1 MILVANTI
9 GGNIMAIL
17 TMFSEVKIGDKKVK
31 IEELVGT
38 LIFYPADKVVR
49 FFELIGL
56 TVPRKLR
63 MASLR
68 RELDPFVTSK
78 KIVQQTLSDE
88 VNYRL
93 SWYDHFSESQLVNL
107 VPQFKD
113 ADLDRKARETLW
125 VNLLSYLFDKQVPE
139 GELMG
144 FVKAAKEHQKGAVLE
159 DFIAY
164 NDKLNS
170 IFFDEL
176 NQIDGLTPEVFRPV
190 LFKSSTLVELR
201 EIGKKFGVDVPRRLK
216 KSELVDIIVREL
228 KNQDKYTKELED
240 KVNGLAVIQLQRFAI
255 EYNIKASIELKKEEI
270 IEYILANASET
281 KEKYYVPSTPGVYEE
296 IKPSA
301 RVYVD
306 EEPEIKASTEPEP
319 VIEKVV
325 ESEPMVS
332 ILPVDEEV
340 EALKPEPKPEP
351 VVSAEPKVEE
361 KQPEPKPEPRVVEK
375 QPEPR
380 PYEPRPAYYYG
391 EPPRVETIK
400 ETVVVESIPKEALDG
415 IIAELRALRMDLNQY
430 HQAMLDKA
438 YEKAHRP
445 ILTPTFMMG
454 YETTLSAKEW
464 DKVEKV
470 EAKQIE
476 EMNTV
481 KTELTS
487 STTSVIEEIKEEE
500 NLANVENSKKSRKQR
515 KQAKPKK
522 KAGKVRKTIR
532 WIVIIVLLLAV
543 VYYGIAF
550 IRAYG
555 IFQFGLPEWSSDP
568 NKGILNDIFDPGL
581 GFASAIKSWLDD
593 TIRYFGWAGFMN
605 WWNNLIG

>member
-1 MILVANTI
+1 
-9 GGNIMAIL
+9 MAIL

-31 IEELVGT
+31 IEELVQA

-78 KIVQQTLSDE
+78 KIVLQTLSDE

-113 ADLDRKARETLW
+113 QDLDRKARETLW

-139 GELMG
+139 NELLG
-144 FVKAAKEHQKGAVLE
+144 FVKAAKEHQKGATLE
-159 DFIAY
+159 EFIAY
-164 NDKLNS
+164 NDKLNT
-170 IFFDEL
+170 IFFDEQ

-216 KSELVDIIVREL
+216 KSELVEIIVREL
-228 KNQDKYTKELED
+228 KNQDKYTKELEE

-255 EYNIKASIELKKEEI
+255 ENNIKASIELKKEEI

-306 EEPEIKASTEPEP
+306 EEPAVVVAEPEP

-325 ESEPMVS
+325 ESEPMVT

-340 EALKPEPKPEP
+340 EALKPEPKPVEK
-351 VVSAEPKVEE
+351 VEEPKVEVKPIE
-361 KQPEPKPEPRVVEK
+361 PQEEPKESVKPKEEPRPYEH
-375 QPEPR
+375 R
-380 PYEPRPAYYYG
+380 PYEPRPGYFYG
-391 EPPRVETIK
+391 EPPRVEQVK

-430 HQAMLDKA
+430 HQMMLDKA

-487 STTSVIEEIKEEE
+487 STTSVIEEIKEED
-500 NLANVENSKKSRKQR
+500 NLANVDKKSKKQGKV
-515 KQAKPKK
+515 KKEKK

-543 VYYGIAF
+543 IYATVAFLRVYGVND
-550 IRAYG
+550 
-555 IFQFGLPEWSSDP
+555 FGLPAWSADP
-568 NKGILNDIFDPGL
+568 NKGILNILFDPGFE
-581 GFASAIKSWLDD
+581 FASAVKTWLDE
-593 TIRYFGWAGFMN
+593 TFRYMFNFDAFMN
-605 WWNNLIG
+605 WWNSIVG

>member
-1 MILVANTI
+1 
-9 GGNIMAIL
+9 MAIL

-31 IEELVGT
+31 IEELVGA
-38 LIFYPADKVVR
+38 LILYPADKVVR

-93 SWYDHFSESQLVNL
+93 SWYDHFSESQLINL

-113 ADLDRKARETLW
+113 VDLDRKARETLW

-139 GELMG
+139 NELMG
-144 FVKAAKEHQKGAVLE
+144 LVKAAKEHAKTAQLE
-159 DFIAY
+159 EFVAY
-164 NDKLNS
+164 SDKLNA
-170 IFFDEL
+170 IFFDEA

-228 KNQDKYTKELED
+228 KNQDKYTKELET

-270 IEYILANASET
+270 IEYILSNASET

-306 EEPEIKASTEPEP
+306 EEPELVVNQEPEP

-325 ESEPMVS
+325 ESEPMVT

-351 VVSAEPKVEE
+351 KVAEPEPKVE
-361 KQPEPKPEPRVVEK
+361 KQPEPKVVEK

-380 PYEPRPAYYYG
+380 PYEPRQAYYYG
-391 EPPRVETIK
+391 EPPRVETVK

-464 DKVEKV
+464 DKVEKA

-481 KTELTS
+481 KTELTA
-487 STTSVIEEIKEEE
+487 STTSVIEEIKEED
-500 NLANVENSKKSRKQR
+500 NLANAENTKKSRKQR
-515 KQAKPKK
+515 KVAKPKK
-522 KAGKVRKTIR
+522 EVGKVRKTIR
-532 WIVIIVLLLAV
+532 WVVIILLLLAF
-543 VYYGIAF
+543 VYFTIAF
-550 IRAYG
+550 LRAYG
-555 IFQFGLPEWSSDP
+555 VYQFGLPAWSADP
-568 NKGILNDIFDPGL
+568 NKGILNIIFDPGFE
-581 GFASAIKSWLDD
+581 FANLVKTWIETTLQ
-593 TIRYFGWAGFMN
+593 YFGNWAAFMN

>member
-1 MILVANTI
+1 
-9 GGNIMAIL
+9 MAIL

-31 IEELVGT
+31 IEDLVST

-93 SWYDHFSESQLVNL
+93 SWYDHYSESQLVNL

-139 GELMG
+139 NELLG
-144 FVKAAKEHQKGAVLE
+144 FVKAAREFQKGAVLE
-159 DFIAY
+159 EFIAY

-170 IFFDEL
+170 IFFDEQ

-216 KSELVDIIVREL
+216 KNELVDIIVREL
-228 KNQDKYTKELED
+228 KNQDKYSKELED
-240 KVNGLAVIQLQRFAI
+240 KVSGLAVIQLQRFAI
-255 EYNIKASIELKKEEI
+255 EHNIKASIELKKEEI
-270 IEYILANASET
+270 IEYILSNASET

-306 EEPEIKASTEPEP
+306 DEPVAPMVEPEP
-319 VIEKVV
+319 VIEKVI
-325 ESEPMVS
+325 ESEPVVA

-340 EALKPEPKPEP
+340 EALKPEPVKEEVKVEP
-351 VVSAEPKVEE
+351 IQDEVQKEPEPKVTE
-361 KQPEPKPEPRVVEK
+361 KPAEQ
-375 QPEPR
+375 R
-380 PYEPRPAYYYG
+380 PYEPRQAYYYG
-391 EPPRVETIK
+391 EPPRVEAVK

-430 HQAMLDKA
+430 HQLMLDKA

-464 DKVEKV
+464 DKVEKT

-481 KTELTS
+481 KTELTA
-487 STTSVIEEIKEEE
+487 STTSVIEEIKEED
-500 NLANVENSKKSRKQR
+500 NLANLDNSKKSRKQK
-515 KQAKPKK
+515 KQRTAK

-532 WIVIIVLLLAV
+532 WIFIILLVLVIAYVA
-543 VYYGIAF
+543 IAF
-550 IRAYG
+550 LRAYEV
-555 IFQFGLPEWSSDP
+555 FGFWLPEWSADP
-568 NKGILNDIFDPGL
+568 NKGILNIIFDPGYEFANLIKNELSYL
-581 GFASAIKSWLDD
+581 GNMDAFL
-593 TIRYFGWAGFMN
+593 N

>member
-1 MILVANTI
+1 
-9 GGNIMAIL
+9 MAIL
-17 TMFSEVKIGDKKVK
+17 TMFSEVKIGDKKIK
-31 IEELVGT
+31 IEDLVKA

-63 MASLR
+63 MASLK

-93 SWYDHFSESQLVNL
+93 SWYDHYSESQLINL

-113 ADLDRKARETLW
+113 AELDRKARETLW

-144 FVKAAKEHQKGAVLE
+144 FVKAAREFLKGAVLE
-159 DFIAY
+159 EFIAY

-170 IFFDEL
+170 IFFDET
-176 NQIDGLTPEVFRPV
+176 NQIDGLTPEIFRPV
-190 LFKSSTLVELR
+190 LFKSSTLIELR

-216 KSELVDIIVREL
+216 KGELVDIIVREL
-228 KNQDKYTKELED
+228 KNQDKYSKEVEI

-255 EYNIKASIELKKEEI
+255 EHNIKASIELKKEEI

-296 IKPSA
+296 IKPAA

-306 EEPEIKASTEPEP
+306 EEPVLVLSQEPEP
-319 VIEKVV
+319 VIEKIV
-325 ESEPMVS
+325 ESEPMVT

-340 EALKPEPKPEP
+340 EALKPEPK
-351 VVSAEPKVEE
+351 VVEKVEPQPE
-361 KQPEPKPEPRVVEK
+361 KQPEPVIEPKPQERVQKE
-375 QPEPR
+375 EPR
-380 PYEPRPAYYYG
+380 PYEPRQAYYYQ

-400 ETVVVESIPKEALDG
+400 ETVVVQSLPKEALDG
-415 IIAELRALRMDLNQY
+415 IVAEIRALRMDLNQY

-464 DKVEKV
+464 DKVEKT

-487 STTSVIEEIKEEE
+487 STTSVIEEIKEEDNSVKE
-500 NLANVENSKKSRKQR
+500 NNKS
-515 KQAKPKK
+515 KPKK
-522 KAGKVRKTIR
+522 QKKSKKPAGKFRKVFR
-532 WIVIIVLLLAV
+532 WTFIIVLLLA
-543 VYYGIAF
+543 IAYTAIGF
-550 IRAYG
+550 LRAYG
-555 IFQFGLPEWSSDP
+555 VYDFGATYGATDIYNL
-568 NKGILNDIFDPGL
+568 ILNPGYEFAFNLKVDYLDYIGNFD
-581 GFASAIKSWLDD
+581 A
-593 TIRYFGWAGFMN
+593 FMN
-605 WWNNLIG
+605 WFNNLIG

>member
-1 MILVANTI
+1 
-9 GGNIMAIL
+9 MAIL

-38 LIFYPADKVVR
+38 LILYPADKVVR

-68 RELDPFVTSK
+68 RELDPYVTSK
-78 KIVQQTLSDE
+78 KIVLQTLSDE

-139 GELMG
+139 NELMG
-144 FVKAAKEHQKGAVLE
+144 FIKAAKEHQKGAVLE
-159 DFIAY
+159 DFIQY

-170 IFFDEL
+170 LFFDEQ

-216 KSELVDIIVREL
+216 KNELVDIIIKEL

-240 KVNGLAVIQLQRFAI
+240 KVSGLAVIQLQRFAI
-255 EYNIKASIELKKEEI
+255 EHNIKASIELKKEEI
-270 IEYILANASET
+270 IEYILSNASET

-296 IKPSA
+296 IKPSV

-306 EEPEIKASTEPEP
+306 EEPEIQVTPEPEP

-325 ESEPMVS
+325 EVEPEPVIEVKPEPVVEVEPEPMITV
-332 ILPVDEEV
+332 LPVDEEV
-340 EALKPEPKPEP
+340 EALKPEPKAVEP
-351 VVSAEPKVEE
+351 VEEPVKVEPKT
-361 KQPEPKPEPRVVEK
+361 PET
-375 QPEPR
+375 PR
-380 PYEPRPAYYYG
+380 PVQKEEQPSALGGAY
-391 EPPRVETIK
+391 I
-400 ETVVVESIPKEALDG
+400 SKEAFEG
-415 IIAELRALRMDLNQY
+415 IVAELRALRMDLNQY

-464 DKVEKV
+464 DKVEKA

-481 KTELTS
+481 KSELTS
-487 STTSVIEEIKEEE
+487 STTSVIETIKEED
-500 NLANVENSKKSRKQR
+500 NLANPSVSD
-515 KQAKPKK
+515 KK
-522 KAGKVRKTIR
+522 KGKKKEKKPIGKVRKILR
-532 WIVIIVLLLAV
+532 IVFWTVLLLGIIYLAAAFLRANNV
-543 VYYGIAF
+543 FDFWATYG
-550 IRAYG
+550 
-555 IFQFGLPEWSSDP
+555 
-568 NKGILNDIFDPGL
+568 NTDIYNTIMNPGYE
-581 GFASAIKSWLDD
+581 FASHATEWIKT
-593 TIRYFGWAGFMN
+593 TIQFFGNWEAFMN
-605 WWNNLIG
+605 WFNNVF

>member
-1 MILVANTI
+1 MILVVNTI
-9 GGNIMAIL
+9 GGIIMAIL

-31 IEELVGT
+31 IEELVGA
-38 LIFYPADKVVR
+38 LILYPADKVVR

-93 SWYDHFSESQLVNL
+93 SWYDHFSESQLINL

-113 ADLDRKARETLW
+113 VDLDRKARETLW

-139 GELMG
+139 NELMG
-144 FVKAAKEHQKGAVLE
+144 LVKAAKEHAKTAQLE
-159 DFIAY
+159 AFVAY
-164 NDKLNS
+164 SDKLNA
-170 IFFDEL
+170 IFFDEA

-228 KNQDKYTKELED
+228 KNQDKYTKELET

-270 IEYILANASET
+270 IEYILSNASET

-306 EEPEIKASTEPEP
+306 EEPELVVNQEPEP

-325 ESEPMVS
+325 ESEPMVT

-351 VVSAEPKVEE
+351 KVAEPEPKVE
-361 KQPEPKPEPRVVEK
+361 KQPEPKVVEK

-380 PYEPRPAYYYG
+380 PYEPRQAYYYG
-391 EPPRVETIK
+391 EPPRVETVK

-464 DKVEKV
+464 DKVEKA

-481 KTELTS
+481 KTELTA
-487 STTSVIEEIKEEE
+487 STTSVIEEIKEED
-500 NLANVENSKKSRKQR
+500 NLANAENTKKSRKQR
-515 KQAKPKK
+515 KVAKPKK
-522 KAGKVRKTIR
+522 EVGKARKTIR
-532 WIVIIVLLLAV
+532 WVVIILLLLAF
-543 VYYGIAF
+543 VYFTIAF
-550 IRAYG
+550 LRAYG
-555 IFQFGLPEWSSDP
+555 VYQFGLPAWSADP
-568 NKGILNDIFDPGL
+568 NKGILNIIFDPGFE
-581 GFASAIKSWLDD
+581 FANLVKTWIETTLQ
-593 TIRYFGWAGFMN
+593 YFGNWAAFMN

>member
-1 MILVANTI
+1 
-9 GGNIMAIL
+9 MAIL
-17 TMFSEVKIGDKKVK
+17 TMFSEVKIGDKKIK
-31 IEELVGT
+31 IEDLVKA

-63 MASLR
+63 MASLK

-93 SWYDHFSESQLVNL
+93 SWYDHYSESQLINL

-113 ADLDRKARETLW
+113 AELDRKARETLW

-144 FVKAAKEHQKGAVLE
+144 FVKAAREFLKGAVLE
-159 DFIAY
+159 EFIAY

-170 IFFDEL
+170 IFFDET
-176 NQIDGLTPEVFRPV
+176 NQIDGLTPEIFRPV
-190 LFKSSTLVELR
+190 LFKSSTLIELR

-216 KSELVDIIVREL
+216 KGELVDIIVREL
-228 KNQDKYTKELED
+228 KNQDKYSKEVEI

-255 EYNIKASIELKKEEI
+255 EHNIKASIELKKEEI

-296 IKPSA
+296 IKPAA

-306 EEPEIKASTEPEP
+306 EEPVLVLSQEPEP
-319 VIEKVV
+319 VIEKIV
-325 ESEPMVS
+325 ESEPMVT

-340 EALKPEPKPEP
+340 EALKPEPK
-351 VVSAEPKVEE
+351 VVEKVEPQPE
-361 KQPEPKPEPRVVEK
+361 KQPEPVIEPKPQERVQKE
-375 QPEPR
+375 EPR
-380 PYEPRPAYYYG
+380 PYEPRQAYYYQ

-400 ETVVVESIPKEALDG
+400 ETVVVQSLPKEALDG
-415 IIAELRALRMDLNQY
+415 IVAEIRALRMDLNQY

-464 DKVEKV
+464 DKVEKT

-487 STTSVIEEIKEEE
+487 STTSVIEEIKEEDNSVKE
-500 NLANVENSKKSRKQR
+500 NNKS
-515 KQAKPKK
+515 KPKK
-522 KAGKVRKTIR
+522 QKKSKKPAGKFRKVFR
-532 WIVIIVLLLAV
+532 WTFIIVLLLA
-543 VYYGIAF
+543 IAYAAIGF
-550 IRAYG
+550 LRAYG
-555 IFQFGLPEWSSDP
+555 VYDFGATYGATDIYNL
-568 NKGILNDIFDPGL
+568 ILNPGYEFAFNLKVDYLDYIGNFD
-581 GFASAIKSWLDD
+581 A
-593 TIRYFGWAGFMN
+593 FMN
-605 WWNNLIG
+605 WFNNLIG

>member
-1 MILVANTI
+1 MILVVNTI
-9 GGNIMAIL
+9 GGIIMAIL

-31 IEELVGT
+31 IEELVGA
-38 LIFYPADKVVR
+38 LILYPADKVVR

-113 ADLDRKARETLW
+113 VDLDRKARETLW

-139 GELMG
+139 NELMG
-144 FVKAAKEHQKGAVLE
+144 FVKAAKEHAKTAQLE
-159 DFIAY
+159 EFVAY
-164 NDKLNS
+164 SDKLNS
-170 IFFDEL
+170 IFFDEA

-270 IEYILANASET
+270 IEYILSNASET

-306 EEPEIKASTEPEP
+306 EEPQLVVDQEPEP

-325 ESEPMVS
+325 ESEPVVT

-351 VVSAEPKVEE
+351 KAVEPEPKEE
-361 KQPEPKPEPRVVEK
+361 KQPEPKVVEK

-380 PYEPRPAYYYG
+380 PYEPRQTYYG
-391 EPPRVETIK
+391 EPSRIETVK

-415 IIAELRALRMDLNQY
+415 IVAELRALRMDLNQY

-464 DKVEKV
+464 DKVEKA

-481 KTELTS
+481 KTELTA
-487 STTSVIEEIKEEE
+487 STTSVIEDIKEED
-500 NLANVENSKKSRKQR
+500 NLANADNKKSKKQR
-515 KQAKPKK
+515 KGAKPEKEV
-522 KAGKVRKTIR
+522 GKVRKTIR
-532 WIVIIVLLLAV
+532 WIVIIVLLLAIAYV
-543 VYYGIAF
+543 TIAF
-550 IRAYG
+550 LRAYG
-555 IFQFGLPEWSSDP
+555 IYQFGLPAWSADP
-568 NKGILNDIFDPGL
+568 NKGILNIIFDPGFE
-581 GFASAIKSWLDD
+581 FANLVKNWIETTLQ
-593 TIRYFGWAGFMN
+593 YFGNWEAFMN
-605 WWNNLIG
+605 WWNNLIGQ

>member
-1 MILVANTI
+1 
-9 GGNIMAIL
+9 MAIL

-31 IEELVGT
+31 IEDLVST
-38 LIFYPADKVVR
+38 LVFYPADKVVR

-63 MASLR
+63 MASFR

-93 SWYDHFSESQLVNL
+93 SWYDHYSESQLVNL

-139 GELMG
+139 NELLG
-144 FVKAAKEHQKGAVLE
+144 LVKAAKEFQKTAVLE
-159 DFIAY
+159 EFVAY
-164 NDKLNS
+164 NDKLNT

-216 KSELVDIIVREL
+216 KNELVDIIVREL
-228 KNQDKYTKELED
+228 KNQDKYSKELED

-270 IEYILANASET
+270 IEYILSNASET

-306 EEPEIKASTEPEP
+306 DEPVAPIIQPEP
-319 VIEKVV
+319 VIEKVI
-325 ESEPMVS
+325 ESEPVIA

-340 EALKPEPKPEP
+340 EALKPEPVKEE
-351 VVSAEPKVEE
+351 VKVEPIKE
-361 KQPEPKPEPRVVEK
+361 EIKPQPEPKKTEK
-375 QPEPR
+375 PVEPR
-380 PYEPRPAYYYG
+380 PFEPRQAYYYG
-391 EPPRVETIK
+391 EPPRVETVK

-415 IIAELRALRMDLNQY
+415 IVAELRALRMDLNQY
-430 HQAMLDKA
+430 HQLMLDKA

-464 DKVEKV
+464 DKVEKT

-481 KTELTS
+481 KTELTA
-487 STTSVIEEIKEEE
+487 STSSVIEDIKEED
-500 NLANVENSKKSRKQR
+500 NLANADNSKKSRKQ
-515 KQAKPKK
+515 KNQKTTK

-532 WIVIIVLLLAV
+532 WIFITLLILVIAYVA
-543 VYYGIAF
+543 IAF
-550 IRAYG
+550 LRAYEV
-555 IFQFGLPEWSSDP
+555 FGFWLPAWSADP
-568 NKGILNDIFDPGL
+568 NKGILNIIFDPGYE
-581 GFASAIKSWLDD
+581 FAYNLKIKYLDFIGNMD
-593 TIRYFGWAGFMN
+593 AFMN

>member
-1 MILVANTI
+1 
-9 GGNIMAIL
+9 MAIL

-31 IEELVGT
+31 IEELVGA
-38 LIFYPADKVVR
+38 LILYPADKVVR

-113 ADLDRKARETLW
+113 VDLDRKARETLW

-139 GELMG
+139 NELMG
-144 FVKAAKEHQKGAVLE
+144 FVKAAKEHAKTAQLE
-159 DFIAY
+159 EFVAY
-164 NDKLNS
+164 SDKLNS
-170 IFFDEL
+170 IFFDEA

-270 IEYILANASET
+270 IEYILSNASET

-306 EEPEIKASTEPEP
+306 EEPQLVVDQEPEP

-325 ESEPMVS
+325 ESEPVVT

-351 VVSAEPKVEE
+351 KAVEPEPKEE
-361 KQPEPKPEPRVVEK
+361 KQPEPKVVEK

-380 PYEPRPAYYYG
+380 PYEPRQTYYG
-391 EPPRVETIK
+391 EPSRIETVK

-415 IIAELRALRMDLNQY
+415 IVAELRALRMDLNQY

-464 DKVEKV
+464 DKVEKA

-481 KTELTS
+481 KTELTA
-487 STTSVIEEIKEEE
+487 STTSVIEDIKEED
-500 NLANVENSKKSRKQR
+500 NLANADNKKSKKQR
-515 KQAKPKK
+515 KGAKPEKEV
-522 KAGKVRKTIR
+522 GKVRKTIR
-532 WIVIIVLLLAV
+532 WIVIIVLLLAIAYV
-543 VYYGIAF
+543 TIAF
-550 IRAYG
+550 LRAYG
-555 IFQFGLPEWSSDP
+555 IYQFGLPAWSADP
-568 NKGILNDIFDPGL
+568 NKGILNIIFDPGFE
-581 GFASAIKSWLDD
+581 FANLVKNWIETTLQ
-593 TIRYFGWAGFMN
+593 YFGNWEAFMN
-605 WWNNLIG
+605 WWNNLIGQ

>member
-1 MILVANTI
+1 
-9 GGNIMAIL
+9 MAIL

-31 IEELVGT
+31 IEDLVST

-93 SWYDHFSESQLVNL
+93 SWYDHYSESQLVNL

-139 GELMG
+139 NELLG
-144 FVKAAKEHQKGAVLE
+144 FVKAAREFQKGAVLE

-170 IFFDEL
+170 IFFDEQ

-190 LFKSSTLVELR
+190 LFKSSTLIELR

-216 KSELVDIIVREL
+216 KNELVDIIVREL
-228 KNQDKYTKELED
+228 KNQDKYTKEQED
-240 KVNGLAVIQLQRFAI
+240 KVSGLAVIQLQRFAI
-255 EYNIKASIELKKEEI
+255 EHNIKASIELKKEEI
-270 IEYILANASET
+270 IEYILSNASET

-301 RVYVD
+301 RVYLDD
-306 EEPEIKASTEPEP
+306 EPVAPLVEPEP
-319 VIEKVV
+319 VIEKVI
-325 ESEPMVS
+325 ESEPVVA
-332 ILPVDEEV
+332 ILPIDEEV
-340 EALKPEPKPEP
+340 EALKPEPVNESVKEAAKVEPILEEIKPQ
-351 VVSAEPKVEE
+351 SEPKM
-361 KQPEPKPEPRVVEK
+361 VEK
-375 QPEPR
+375 PQEQH
-380 PYEPRPAYYYG
+380 PYEPRQAYYYG
-391 EPPRVETIK
+391 EPPRVETVK

-415 IIAELRALRMDLNQY
+415 IVAELRALRMDLNQY
-430 HQAMLDKA
+430 HQMMLDKA

-464 DKVEKV
+464 DKVEKS

-481 KTELTS
+481 KTELTA
-487 STTSVIEEIKEEE
+487 STTSVIEEIKEED
-500 NLANVENSKKSRKQR
+500 NLANLDNSKKSRKQK
-515 KQAKPKK
+515 KQKTAK

-532 WIVIIVLLLAV
+532 WIFIILLVLVIAYVT
-543 VYYGIAF
+543 IAF
-550 IRAYG
+550 LRAYEV
-555 IFQFGLPEWSSDP
+555 FDFGASYGAGDIY
-568 NKGILNDIFDPGL
+568 NTILDPGYE
-581 GFASAIKSWLDD
+581 FAFNLKKDYLDFFGNWDAI
-593 TIRYFGWAGFMN
+593 MN

>member
-1 MILVANTI
+1 MILVVNTI
-9 GGNIMAIL
+9 GGIIMAIL
-17 TMFSEVKIGDKKVK
+17 TMFSEVKIGDKKIK
-31 IEELVGT
+31 IEELVGA
-38 LIFYPADKVVR
+38 LILYPADKVVR

-113 ADLDRKARETLW
+113 ADLDRKARQTLW

-139 GELMG
+139 NELMG
-144 FVKAAKEHQKGAVLE
+144 FVKAAKEHAKTAQLE
-159 DFIAY
+159 DFVAY
-164 NDKLNS
+164 SDKLNS
-170 IFFDEL
+170 IFFDEA

-270 IEYILANASET
+270 IEYILSNASET

-306 EEPEIKASTEPEP
+306 EEPVLVVNQEPEP
-319 VIEKVV
+319 VIERIV
-325 ESEPMVS
+325 ESEPMVTV
-332 ILPVDEEV
+332 LPVDEEV

-351 VVSAEPKVEE
+351 QVVEPEPKVVE
-361 KQPEPKPEPRVVEK
+361 KQPEPRLVEK

-380 PYEPRPAYYYG
+380 PYEPRQAYYYG
-391 EPPRVETIK
+391 EPPRVETVK

-415 IIAELRALRMDLNQY
+415 IVAELRALRMDLNQY

-454 YETTLSAKEW
+454 FETTLTAKEW

-481 KTELTS
+481 KTELTA
-487 STTSVIEEIKEEE
+487 STTSVIEEIKEED
-500 NLANVENSKKSRKQR
+500 NLANQENGKKSKKQR
-515 KQAKPKK
+515 KAKKDKK
-522 KAGKVRKTIR
+522 PVGKVRKTIR
-532 WIVIIVLLLAV
+532 WTIIILLLLAV
-543 VYYGIAF
+543 TYVAIAF
-550 IRAYG
+550 LRAYN
-555 IFQFGLPEWSSDP
+555 IFQFGLPAWSADP
-568 NKGILNDIFDPGL
+568 NKGILNIIFDPGFE
-581 GFASAIKSWLDD
+581 FANLVKNWID
-593 TIRYFGWAGFMN
+593 TTFEYMFNMEAFMN

>member
-1 MILVANTI
+1 
-9 GGNIMAIL
+9 MAIL

-38 LIFYPADKVVR
+38 LILYPADKVVR

-68 RELDPFVTSK
+68 RELDPYVTSK
-78 KIVQQTLSDE
+78 KIVLQTLSDE

-139 GELMG
+139 NELMG
-144 FVKAAKEHQKGAVLE
+144 FIKAAKEHQKGAVLE
-159 DFIAY
+159 DFIQY

-170 IFFDEL
+170 LFFDEQ

-216 KSELVDIIVREL
+216 KNELVDIIIKEL

-240 KVNGLAVIQLQRFAI
+240 KVSGLAVIQLQRFAI
-255 EYNIKASIELKKEEI
+255 EHNIKASIELKKEEI
-270 IEYILANASET
+270 IEYILSNASET

-296 IKPSA
+296 IKPSV

-306 EEPEIKASTEPEP
+306 EEPEIQVTPEPEP

-325 ESEPMVS
+325 EVEPEPVIEVKPEPVVEVEPEPMITV
-332 ILPVDEEV
+332 LPVDEEV
-340 EALKPEPKPEP
+340 EALKPEPKAVEP
-351 VVSAEPKVEE
+351 VEEPVKVEPKT
-361 KQPEPKPEPRVVEK
+361 PES
-375 QPEPR
+375 PR
-380 PYEPRPAYYYG
+380 PVQKEEQPSALGGAY
-391 EPPRVETIK
+391 I
-400 ETVVVESIPKEALDG
+400 SKEAFEG
-415 IIAELRALRMDLNQY
+415 IVAELRALRMDLNQY

-464 DKVEKV
+464 DKVEKS

-481 KTELTS
+481 KSELTS
-487 STTSVIEEIKEEE
+487 STTSVIETIKEED
-500 NLANVENSKKSRKQR
+500 NLANPSVSD
-515 KQAKPKK
+515 KK
-522 KAGKVRKTIR
+522 KGKKKEKKPIGKVRKTLR
-532 WIVIIVLLLAV
+532 IVFWSVLLLGIIYLAAAFLRANNV
-543 VYYGIAF
+543 FDFWATYG
-550 IRAYG
+550 
-555 IFQFGLPEWSSDP
+555 
-568 NKGILNDIFDPGL
+568 NTDIYNTIMNPGYE
-581 GFASAIKSWLDD
+581 FASHATEWINT
-593 TIRYFGWAGFMN
+593 TIRFIGNWEAFMN
-605 WWNNLIG
+605 WFNNVF

>member
-1 MILVANTI
+1 
-9 GGNIMAIL
+9 MAIL

-31 IEELVGT
+31 IEELVGA
-38 LIFYPADKVVR
+38 LILYPADKVVR

-93 SWYDHFSESQLVNL
+93 SWYDHFSESQLINL

-113 ADLDRKARETLW
+113 VDLDRKARETLW

-139 GELMG
+139 NELMG
-144 FVKAAKEHQKGAVLE
+144 LVKAAKEHAKTAQLE
-159 DFIAY
+159 AFVAY
-164 NDKLNS
+164 SDKLNA
-170 IFFDEL
+170 IFFDEA

-228 KNQDKYTKELED
+228 KNQDKYTKELET

-270 IEYILANASET
+270 IEYILSNASET

-306 EEPEIKASTEPEP
+306 EEPELVVNQEPEP

-325 ESEPMVS
+325 ESEPMVT

-351 VVSAEPKVEE
+351 KVAEPEPKVE
-361 KQPEPKPEPRVVEK
+361 KQPEPKVVEK

-380 PYEPRPAYYYG
+380 PYEPRQAYYYG
-391 EPPRVETIK
+391 EPPRVETVK

-464 DKVEKV
+464 DKVEKA

-481 KTELTS
+481 KTELTA
-487 STTSVIEEIKEEE
+487 STTSVIEEIKEED
-500 NLANVENSKKSRKQR
+500 NLANAENTKKSRKQR
-515 KQAKPKK
+515 KVAKPKK
-522 KAGKVRKTIR
+522 EVGKVRKTIR
-532 WIVIIVLLLAV
+532 WVVIILLLLAF
-543 VYYGIAF
+543 VYFTIAF
-550 IRAYG
+550 LRAYG
-555 IFQFGLPEWSSDP
+555 VYQFGLPAWSADP
-568 NKGILNDIFDPGL
+568 NKGILNIIFDPGFE
-581 GFASAIKSWLDD
+581 FANLVKTWIETTLQ
-593 TIRYFGWAGFMN
+593 YFGNWAAFMN

>member
-1 MILVANTI
+1 
-9 GGNIMAIL
+9 MAIL

-31 IEELVGT
+31 IEELVGA
-38 LIFYPADKVVR
+38 LILYPADKVVR

-113 ADLDRKARETLW
+113 VDLDRKARETLW

-139 GELMG
+139 NELMG
-144 FVKAAKEHQKGAVLE
+144 FVKAAKEHAKTAQLE
-159 DFIAY
+159 EFVAY
-164 NDKLNS
+164 SDKLNS
-170 IFFDEL
+170 IFFDEA

-270 IEYILANASET
+270 IEYILSNASET

-306 EEPEIKASTEPEP
+306 EEPQLVVDQEPEP

-325 ESEPMVS
+325 ESEPVVT

-351 VVSAEPKVEE
+351 KAVEPEPKEE
-361 KQPEPKPEPRVVEK
+361 KQPEPKVVEK

-380 PYEPRPAYYYG
+380 PYEPRQTYYG
-391 EPPRVETIK
+391 EPSRIETVK

-415 IIAELRALRMDLNQY
+415 IVAELRALRMDLNQY

-464 DKVEKV
+464 DKVEKA

-481 KTELTS
+481 KTELTA
-487 STTSVIEEIKEEE
+487 STTSVIEDIKEED
-500 NLANVENSKKSRKQR
+500 NLANADNKKSKKQR
-515 KQAKPKK
+515 KGAKPKK
-522 KAGKVRKTIR
+522 EVGKVRKTIR
-532 WIVIIVLLLAV
+532 WIVIIVLLLAIAYV
-543 VYYGIAF
+543 TIAF
-550 IRAYG
+550 LRAYG
-555 IFQFGLPEWSSDP
+555 IYQFGLPAWSADP
-568 NKGILNDIFDPGL
+568 NKGILNIIFDPGFE
-581 GFASAIKSWLDD
+581 FANLVKNWIETTLQ
-593 TIRYFGWAGFMN
+593 YFGNWEAFMN
-605 WWNNLIG
+605 WWNNLIGQ

>member
-1 MILVANTI
+1 
-9 GGNIMAIL
+9 MAIL
-17 TMFSEVKIGDKKVK
+17 TMFSEVKIGDKKIK
-31 IEELVGT
+31 IEDLVKA

-63 MASLR
+63 MASLK

-78 KIVQQTLSDE
+78 KIVLQTLSDE

-93 SWYDHFSESQLVNL
+93 SWYDHYSESQLINL

-113 ADLDRKARETLW
+113 AELDRKARETLW

-144 FVKAAKEHQKGAVLE
+144 FVKAAREFQKGAVLE

-170 IFFDEL
+170 IFFDET
-176 NQIDGLTPEVFRPV
+176 NQIDGLTPEIFRPV
-190 LFKSSTLVELR
+190 LFKSSTLIELR

-216 KSELVDIIVREL
+216 KGELVDIIVREL
-228 KNQDKYTKELED
+228 KNQDKYSKELED

-255 EYNIKASIELKKEEI
+255 EHNIKASIELKKEEI

-296 IKPSA
+296 IKPAA

-306 EEPEIKASTEPEP
+306 EEPVLVLSQEPEP
-319 VIEKVV
+319 VIEKIV
-325 ESEPMVS
+325 ESEPMVT

-340 EALKPEPKPEP
+340 EALKPEPK
-351 VVSAEPKVEE
+351 VVEKVEPQPE
-361 KQPEPKPEPRVVEK
+361 KQPEPVVEPK
-375 QPEPR
+375 PQERLQKEEPR
-380 PYEPRPAYYYG
+380 PYEPRQAYYYQ

-400 ETVVVESIPKEALDG
+400 ETVVVQSLPKEALDG
-415 IIAELRALRMDLNQY
+415 IVAEIRALRMDLNQY

-464 DKVEKV
+464 DKVEKT

-487 STTSVIEEIKEEE
+487 STTSVIEEIKEEDNSAKE
-500 NLANVENSKKSRKQR
+500 NNKS
-515 KQAKPKK
+515 KPKK
-522 KAGKVRKTIR
+522 QKKAKKPAGKFRKVFR
-532 WIVIIVLLLAV
+532 WTFIIVLLLA
-543 VYYGIAF
+543 IAYAAIGF
-550 IRAYG
+550 LRAYG
-555 IFQFGLPEWSSDP
+555 VYDFGLPAWSSDP
-568 NKGILNDIFDPGL
+568 NKGILNIIFDPGFEFANLVKNWIDTTFQYL
-581 GFASAIKSWLDD
+581 GN
-593 TIRYFGWAGFMN
+593 WAAFMN
-605 WWNNLIG
+605 WFNNLIG

>member
-1 MILVANTI
+1 
-9 GGNIMAIL
+9 MAIL

-31 IEELVGT
+31 IEELVGA
-38 LIFYPADKVVR
+38 LILYPADKVVR

-93 SWYDHFSESQLVNL
+93 SWYDHFSESQLINL

-113 ADLDRKARETLW
+113 VDLDRKARETLW

-139 GELMG
+139 NELMG
-144 FVKAAKEHQKGAVLE
+144 LVKAAKEHAKTAQLE
-159 DFIAY
+159 AFVAY
-164 NDKLNS
+164 SDKLNA
-170 IFFDEL
+170 IFFDEA

-228 KNQDKYTKELED
+228 KNQDKYTKELET

-270 IEYILANASET
+270 IEYILSNASET

-306 EEPEIKASTEPEP
+306 EEPELVVNQEPEP

-325 ESEPMVS
+325 ESEPMVT

-351 VVSAEPKVEE
+351 KVAEPEPKVE
-361 KQPEPKPEPRVVEK
+361 KQPEPKVVEK

-380 PYEPRPAYYYG
+380 PYEPRQAYYYG
-391 EPPRVETIK
+391 EPPRVETVK

-464 DKVEKV
+464 DKVEKA

-481 KTELTS
+481 KTELTA
-487 STTSVIEEIKEEE
+487 STTSVIEEIKEED
-500 NLANVENSKKSRKQR
+500 NLANAENTKKSRKQR
-515 KQAKPKK
+515 KQAKVKK
-522 KAGKVRKTIR
+522 PAGKVKKTIR
-532 WIVIIVLLLAV
+532 WIVIILLLLAV
-543 VYYGIAF
+543 VYAAIGF
-550 IRAYG
+550 LRAYEVYD
-555 IFQFGLPEWSSDP
+555 FGATYPATDLY
-568 NKGILNDIFDPGL
+568 NMIMNPGYEFAYNLKVDYLDWL
-581 GFASAIKSWLDD
+581 GDFSA
-593 TIRYFGWAGFMN
+593 FMN
-605 WWNNLIG
+605 WWNNLFN

>member
-1 MILVANTI
+1 
-9 GGNIMAIL
+9 MAIL

-31 IEELVGT
+31 IEELVGA
-38 LIFYPADKVVR
+38 LILYPADKVVR

-93 SWYDHFSESQLVNL
+93 SWYDHFSESQLINL

-113 ADLDRKARETLW
+113 VDLDRKARETLW

-139 GELMG
+139 NELMG
-144 FVKAAKEHQKGAVLE
+144 LVKAAKEHAKTAQLE
-159 DFIAY
+159 AFVAY
-164 NDKLNS
+164 SDKLNA
-170 IFFDEL
+170 IFFDEA

-216 KSELVDIIVREL
+216 KSELVDIIVKEL
-228 KNQDKYTKELED
+228 KNQDKYTKELET

-270 IEYILANASET
+270 IEYILSNASET

-306 EEPEIKASTEPEP
+306 EEPELVVNQEPEP

-325 ESEPMVS
+325 ESEPMVT

-351 VVSAEPKVEE
+351 KVAEPEPKVE
-361 KQPEPKPEPRVVEK
+361 KQPEPKVVEK

-380 PYEPRPAYYYG
+380 PYEPRQAYYYG
-391 EPPRVETIK
+391 EPPRVETVK

-464 DKVEKV
+464 DKVEKA

-481 KTELTS
+481 KTELTA
-487 STTSVIEEIKEEE
+487 STTSVIEEIKEED
-500 NLANVENSKKSRKQR
+500 NLANAENTKKSRKQR
-515 KQAKPKK
+515 KVAKPKK
-522 KAGKVRKTIR
+522 EVGKVRKTIR
-532 WIVIIVLLLAV
+532 WVVIILLLLAF
-543 VYYGIAF
+543 VYFTIAF
-550 IRAYG
+550 LRAYG
-555 IFQFGLPEWSSDP
+555 VYQFGLPAWSADP
-568 NKGILNDIFDPGL
+568 NKGILNIIFDPGFE
-581 GFASAIKSWLDD
+581 FANLVKTWIETTLQ
-593 TIRYFGWAGFMN
+593 YFGNWAAFMN

>member
-1 MILVANTI
+1 MILVVNTI
-9 GGNIMAIL
+9 GGIIMAIL

-31 IEELVGT
+31 IEELVGA
-38 LIFYPADKVVR
+38 LILYPADKVVR

-113 ADLDRKARETLW
+113 VDLDRKARETLW

-139 GELMG
+139 NELMG
-144 FVKAAKEHQKGAVLE
+144 FVKAAKEHAKNAQLE
-159 DFIAY
+159 EFVSY
-164 NDKLNS
+164 CDKLNS
-170 IFFDEL
+170 IFFDEA

-270 IEYILANASET
+270 IEYILSNASET

-296 IKPSA
+296 IKPAA

-306 EEPEIKASTEPEP
+306 EEPVLVVDQEPEP
-319 VIEKVV
+319 VIEKIV
-325 ESEPMVS
+325 ESEPMVT

-351 VVSAEPKVEE
+351 KAVEPEPNVVE
-361 KQPEPKPEPRVVEK
+361 KQPEPKVVEK

-380 PYEPRPAYYYG
+380 PYEPRQAYYYG
-391 EPPRVETIK
+391 EPPRVETVK

-464 DKVEKV
+464 DKVEKA

-481 KTELTS
+481 KTELTA
-487 STTSVIEEIKEEE
+487 STTSVIEEIKEED
-500 NLANVENSKKSRKQR
+500 NLANVDNTKKSRKQR
-515 KQAKPKK
+515 KAAKPVK

-532 WIVIIVLLLAV
+532 WIFIIVLLLAITYV
-543 VYYGIAF
+543 TIAF
-550 IRAYG
+550 LRVYG
-555 IFQFGLPEWSSDP
+555 VYQFGLPAWSQDP
-568 NKGILNDIFDPGL
+568 NKGILNIIFDPGFE
-581 GFASAIKSWLDD
+581 FANMIKTWLDT
-593 TIRYFGWAGFMN
+593 TIQYFGWAGFMN

>member
-1 MILVANTI
+1 MGDTLVNYINIRYDKGKQTLN
-9 GGNIMAIL
+9 GGIIMAIL

-38 LIFYPADKVVR
+38 LILYPADKVVR

-78 KIVQQTLSDE
+78 KIVLQTLSDE

-113 ADLDRKARETLW
+113 SDLDRKARETLW

-139 GELMG
+139 SELMG
-144 FVKAAKEHQKGAVLE
+144 FIKAAKEHQKGAVLE
-159 DFIAY
+159 DFIQY

-216 KSELVDIIVREL
+216 KNELVEIIVKEL

-240 KVNGLAVIQLQRFAI
+240 KVTGLAVIQLQRFAI
-255 EYNIKASIELKKEEI
+255 EHNIKASIELKKEEI
-270 IEYILANASET
+270 IEYILSNASET

-296 IKPSA
+296 IKPA
-301 RVYVD
+301 VRVYVD
-306 EEPEIKASTEPEP
+306 EEPEIQVQPEPEP
-319 VIEKVV
+319 VIEKVF
-325 ESEPMVS
+325 ESEPVVTV
-332 ILPVDEEV
+332 LPIDEEI
-340 EALKPEPKPEP
+340 EALKPEPKVEP
-351 VVSAEPKVEE
+351 VEKPIKEEPKVEPKPQQNVSE
-361 KQPEPKPEPRVVEK
+361 EPKVVVK
-375 QPEPR
+375 
-380 PYEPRPAYYYG
+380 
-391 EPPRVETIK
+391 ETK
-400 ETVVVESIPKEALDG
+400 ETVVTQTISKEAFDG
-415 IIAELRALRMDLNQY
+415 IVAELRALRMDLNQY

-464 DKVEKV
+464 DKVEKT

-481 KTELTS
+481 KAELTS
-487 STTSVIEEIKEEE
+487 STTSVIETIKEED
-500 NLANVENSKKSRKQR
+500 NLANSDSSDKKQKRQ
-515 KQAKPKK
+515 KK
-522 KAGKVRKTIR
+522 EKKRIGKVRKTFR
-532 WIVIIVLLLAV
+532 IIFWTVLLLAII
-543 VYYGIAF
+543 YAAIGLL
-550 IRAYG
+550 RAYEVFDFWAQYKAG
-555 IFQFGLPEWSSDP
+555 DIY
-568 NKGILNDIFDPGL
+568 NTILDPGYEFGVFAKTTIGFL
-581 GFASAIKSWLDD
+581 GNWEA
-593 TIRYFGWAGFMN
+593 FMN
-605 WWNNLIG
+605 WYNSIF

>member
-1 MILVANTI
+1 
-9 GGNIMAIL
+9 MAIL

-31 IEELVGT
+31 IEELVGA
-38 LIFYPADKVVR
+38 LILYPADKVVR

-93 SWYDHFSESQLVNL
+93 SWYDHFSESQLINL

-113 ADLDRKARETLW
+113 VDLDRKARETLW

-139 GELMG
+139 NELMG
-144 FVKAAKEHQKGAVLE
+144 LVKAAKEHAKTAQLE
-159 DFIAY
+159 AFVAY
-164 NDKLNS
+164 SDKLNA
-170 IFFDEL
+170 IFFDEA

-228 KNQDKYTKELED
+228 KNQDKYTKELET

-270 IEYILANASET
+270 IEYILSNASET

-306 EEPEIKASTEPEP
+306 EEPELVVNQEPEP

-325 ESEPMVS
+325 ESEPMVT

-351 VVSAEPKVEE
+351 KVAEPEPKVE
-361 KQPEPKPEPRVVEK
+361 KQPEPKVVEK

-380 PYEPRPAYYYG
+380 PYEPRQAYYYG
-391 EPPRVETIK
+391 EPPRVETVK

-464 DKVEKV
+464 DKVEKA

-481 KTELTS
+481 KTELTA
-487 STTSVIEEIKEEE
+487 STTSVIEEIKEED
-500 NLANVENSKKSRKQR
+500 NLANAENTKKSRKQR
-515 KQAKPKK
+515 KVAKPKK
-522 KAGKVRKTIR
+522 EVGKVRKTIR
-532 WIVIIVLLLAV
+532 WVIIILLLLAF
-543 VYYGIAF
+543 VYFTIAF
-550 IRAYG
+550 LRAYG
-555 IFQFGLPEWSSDP
+555 VYQFGLPAWSADP
-568 NKGILNDIFDPGL
+568 NKGILNIIFDPGFE
-581 GFASAIKSWLDD
+581 FANLVKTWIETTLQ
-593 TIRYFGWAGFMN
+593 YFGNWAAFMN

>member
-1 MILVANTI
+1 MILVVNTI
-9 GGNIMAIL
+9 GGIIMAIL

-31 IEELVGT
+31 IEELVGA
-38 LIFYPADKVVR
+38 LILYPADKVVR

-93 SWYDHFSESQLVNL
+93 SWYDHFSESQLINL

-113 ADLDRKARETLW
+113 VDLDRKARETLW

-139 GELMG
+139 NELMG
-144 FVKAAKEHQKGAVLE
+144 LVKAAKEHAKTAQLE
-159 DFIAY
+159 AFVAY
-164 NDKLNS
+164 SDKLNA
-170 IFFDEL
+170 IFFDEA

-228 KNQDKYTKELED
+228 KNQDKYTKELET

-270 IEYILANASET
+270 IEYILSNASET

-306 EEPEIKASTEPEP
+306 EEPELVVNQEPEP

-325 ESEPMVS
+325 ESEPMVT

-351 VVSAEPKVEE
+351 KVAEPEPKVE
-361 KQPEPKPEPRVVEK
+361 KQPEPKVVEK

-380 PYEPRPAYYYG
+380 PYEPRQAYYYG
-391 EPPRVETIK
+391 EPPRVETVK

-464 DKVEKV
+464 DKVEKA

-481 KTELTS
+481 KTELTA
-487 STTSVIEEIKEEE
+487 STTSVIEEIKEED
-500 NLANVENSKKSRKQR
+500 NLANAENTKKSRKQR
-515 KQAKPKK
+515 KVAKPKK
-522 KAGKVRKTIR
+522 EVGKVRKTIR
-532 WIVIIVLLLAV
+532 WVVIILLLLAF
-543 VYYGIAF
+543 VYFTIAF
-550 IRAYG
+550 LRAYG
-555 IFQFGLPEWSSDP
+555 VYQFGLPAWSADP
-568 NKGILNDIFDPGL
+568 NKGILNIIFDPGFE
-581 GFASAIKSWLDD
+581 FANLVKTWIETTLQ
-593 TIRYFGWAGFMN
+593 YFGNWAAFMN

>member
-1 MILVANTI
+1 
-9 GGNIMAIL
+9 MAIL

-31 IEELVGT
+31 IEELVGA
-38 LIFYPADKVVR
+38 LILYPADKVVR

-93 SWYDHFSESQLVNL
+93 SWYDHFSESQLINL

-113 ADLDRKARETLW
+113 VDLDRKARETLW

-139 GELMG
+139 NELMG
-144 FVKAAKEHQKGAVLE
+144 LVKAAKEHAKTAQLE
-159 DFIAY
+159 AFVAY
-164 NDKLNS
+164 SDKLNA
-170 IFFDEL
+170 IFFDEA

-228 KNQDKYTKELED
+228 KNQDKYTKELET

-270 IEYILANASET
+270 IEYILSNASET

-306 EEPEIKASTEPEP
+306 EEPELVVNQEPEP

-325 ESEPMVS
+325 ESEPMVT

-351 VVSAEPKVEE
+351 KVAEPEPKVE
-361 KQPEPKPEPRVVEK
+361 KQPEPKVVEK

-380 PYEPRPAYYYG
+380 PYEPRQAYYYG
-391 EPPRVETIK
+391 EPPRVETVK

-464 DKVEKV
+464 DKVEKA

-481 KTELTS
+481 KTELTA
-487 STTSVIEEIKEEE
+487 STTSVIEEIKEED
-500 NLANVENSKKSRKQR
+500 NLANAENAKKSRKQR
-515 KQAKPKK
+515 KVAKPKK
-522 KAGKVRKTIR
+522 EVGKVRKTIR
-532 WIVIIVLLLAV
+532 WVVIILLLLAF
-543 VYYGIAF
+543 VYFTIAF
-550 IRAYG
+550 LRAYG
-555 IFQFGLPEWSSDP
+555 VYQFGLPAWSADP
-568 NKGILNDIFDPGL
+568 NKGILNIIFDPGFE
-581 GFASAIKSWLDD
+581 FANLVKTWIETTLQ
-593 TIRYFGWAGFMN
+593 YFGNWAAFMN